1 MTWTVI
7 QAVRLTKM
15 VWLGGDISDE
25 GRVDQRADE
34 EKTRSEKEV
43 DEEKRRV
50 SVEEIGGTRDSN
62 PTEGS
67 GGERRGWKVLNLAY
81 EVLYSTI
88 STFPYSSTSQH
99 ILNAVVSLAETFV
112 LTSSPSTTDSASDKQ
127 RKTNL
132 PYIYLPITVVL
143 LGLYLCVAYITNA
156 SQGVYGSMDPLS
168 ITVSVVSLI
177 EVAKRIKDAVYQ
189 MNQNRRTIQELA
201 SALVDELAE
210 LQKLCQ
216 DKEEILQKIISSRRA
231 EQMESKILVI
241 GTENQA
247 TLRRLEASMSQLL
260 VRSHTSGSFP
270 ASLLDRA
277 SPGGLE
283 YQFLRLQVLKTVI
296 SLYQAS
302 ITHPLMD
309 LTHNGVCGVDLRVT
323 VVPSRRT
330 LIRSAIIEVLQLQQV
345 LERQPSHL
353 FTPKGA
359 NQLRRL
365 ASQLHYMDLN
375 EDSLSIVTWMM
386 PVYRTLM
393 QRDPA
398 YKPHVAWGH
407 ENLSKSR
414 MGTLEGLAYAKTA
427 VGIYEEMSE
436 VSLSYALSL
445 AMSRVALGLQ
455 YLANGEYDEFCE
467 SAMAALAMHRKIPNQ
482 PTDGDNLVVWEASE
496 GPLSRSY
503 PMAITEGWCLR
514 TYAISL
520 ASTGRYSESLA
531 VGAEAINCFNAI
543 IRNSPNHPFPR
554 KVLEHL
560 VEHRA
565 EWISRLRHP
574 DQRSV
579 SVSISSVR
587 DPDCVDDGDFGGEP
601 RVSTLNDILPGRPMV
616 IIRPFDL
623 YYFTGVDIGLQRI
636 IQ

>member
-1 MTWTVI
+1 
-7 QAVRLTKM
+7 
-15 VWLGGDISDE
+15 
-25 GRVDQRADE
+25 
-34 EKTRSEKEV
+34 
-43 DEEKRRV
+43 
-50 SVEEIGGTRDSN
+50 
-62 PTEGS
+62 
-67 GGERRGWKVLNLAY
+67 
-81 EVLYSTI
+81 
-88 STFPYSSTSQH
+88 
-99 ILNAVVSLAETFV
+99 
-112 LTSSPSTTDSASDKQ
+112 
-127 RKTNL
+127 
-132 PYIYLPITVVL
+132 
-143 LGLYLCVAYITNA
+143 
-156 SQGVYGSMDPLS
+156 MDPLS

-216 DKEEILQKIISSRRA
+216 DKEEILQKVSLDHDWTHSLQRLKSELNNALEHCSKLVERRKERRFAFMRSYIDAWNKNGRVEAEIIRLRDCVSSIHRRFVIISSRRA

-260 VRSHTSGSFP
+260 VRSHTSDSFP

-574 DQRSV
+574 DRRSV

-601 RVSTLNDILPGRPMV
+601 RVSTLNDILPGRPM
-616 IIRPFDL
+616 
-623 YYFTGVDIGLQRI
+623 RI